1 MTATVDEVGRR
12 PWDMVEV
19 DPGVVLAEAQR
30 MLPGVVAWAGEF
42 TGSFWLLR
50 GDRLEEFRDARALLT
65 RIGEIAVPARLASR
79 SSGAWSPDA
88 GRQGTQSGAAGPPR
102 TRTIGQAVPQ
112 RPAPRTTGA
121 THRRADAIGTHA
133 RRVSAEPAMRPQ
145 PTDLFFPPP
154 GRFRR
159 LLERC
164 WQYVHKSD
172 DCP

>member
-1 MTATVDEVGRR
+1 MTVTVDGVGRP
-12 PWDMVEV
+12 PWGMVEV

-50 GDRLEEFRDARALLT
+50 GDRLEEFRDPRALLT

-88 GRQGTQSGAAGPPR
+88 GRQGAQSGAAGPSRAR
-102 TRTIGQAVPQ
+102 TVGQAVRP
-112 RPAPRTTGA
+112 RPAHGA
-121 THRRADAIGTHA
+121 THTRANAIGTHA
-133 RRVSAEPAMRPQ
+133 RRVSAEPAIRPQ

-164 WQYVHKSD
+164 RQYVHKSD